1 MKSLLTACF
10 LLVASAVSAQTITC
24 MPMGQSTNCYGSQG
38 QSTTITPMGSGLYS
52 YSQANG
58 NMGTIYTPTAM
69 QPVQPMQPYQPYQ
82 TPVPPIQP
90 LQPFHNPYAPRR

>member
-1 MKSLLTACF
+1 MKTLLTLCVVLMAGH
-10 LLVASAVSAQTITC
+10 VSAQTITC

-52 YSQANG
+52 YSQSNG
-58 NMGTIYTPTAM
+58 NMGTIYTPPAM

-82 TPVPPIQP
+82 TPVQP